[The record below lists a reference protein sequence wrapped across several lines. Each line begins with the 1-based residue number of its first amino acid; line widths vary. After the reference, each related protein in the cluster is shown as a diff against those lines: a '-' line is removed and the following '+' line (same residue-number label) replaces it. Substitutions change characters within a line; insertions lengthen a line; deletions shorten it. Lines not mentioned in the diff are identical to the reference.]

1 MNVPS
6 TKQPGSAPATS
17 HKQRSVVGAPIIFL
31 ADPWQDWKRHYAR
44 LRNNQMVN
52 LWSGGRP
59 VALTMCGLLG
69 QAGTDVRHAEDCDGC
84 KRSRASEE
92 KRAITGPSRR

>member
-1 MNVPS
+1 MPS
-6 TKQPGSAPATS
+6 SNQTGSVPATS
-17 HKQRSVVGAPIIFL
+17 HKQRSAVSAPIIYL

-44 LRNNQMVN
+44 LRNNRVVN

-69 QAGTDVRHAEDCDGC
+69 QAGTDVCDAEDCDGC
-84 KRSRASEE
+84 KRSLAEE
-92 KRAITGPSRR
+92 KQATAGPSRR